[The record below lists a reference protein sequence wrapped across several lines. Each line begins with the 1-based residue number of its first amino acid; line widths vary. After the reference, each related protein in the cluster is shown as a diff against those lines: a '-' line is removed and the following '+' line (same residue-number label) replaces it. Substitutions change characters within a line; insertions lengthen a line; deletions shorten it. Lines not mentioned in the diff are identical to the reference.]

1 MTRVILLTLG
11 VSLGIGAWRWYRR
24 QHPDPHVVSPL
35 WIRQQQQAMS
45 RVEFHGP
52 PFTRVNKILDESGWR
67 NRRKYRRSA

>member
-1 MTRVILLTLG
+1 MTAVLLTLG
-11 VSLGIGAWRWYRR
+11 VSLLLWRWYRR
-24 QHPDPHVVSPL
+24 QHPDPRVVSPL

-52 PFTRVNKILDESGWR
+52 AFTRVNKILDESGWR